1 MSSDFSRNL
10 ALRLQ
15 RRDCFVRYITVGV
28 NERRLYNVV
37 VSVTFIDQHVR
48 QSRDRM
54 DGPKNEDQTYVSVRI
69 EFRSP
74 HVARIR
80 FRRAAFSGAECT
92 YIRRNTSRPL
102 SGPQIF
108 SLLRVNVKG
117 CGFTMIRGSTESTI
131 PARYKE
137 NNLNWF

>member
-1 MSSDFSRNL
+1 
-10 ALRLQ
+10 
-15 RRDCFVRYITVGV
+15 
-28 NERRLYNVV
+28 
-37 VSVTFIDQHVR
+37 
-48 QSRDRM
+48 M

-131 PARYKE
+131 PARCIYDSRRVWVSYSVPYCRHSTGHRDFPGQR
-137 NNLNWF
+137 NGHVDASSAYMSRCLLPTAQPRQYTPLPH